1 MTAAAAGPAVRR
13 LILLRHGQTE
23 YNASNRMQGQLDTD
37 LSDLGRAQ
45 AKSAAQALAEKQP
58 FAIVSS
64 DLRRAHD
71 TALALGDHV
80 GLSVETDSRLR
91 ETHLG
96 DWQGL
101 THTDVDE
108 ISPGARARWRAD
120 AEWAP
125 PAGES
130 RIDVAARSLPVV
142 QELLARH
149 ENWGVGADAP
159 VRLSGSSDY
168 RNGAQGAERPLVLVA
183 HGGLIAA
190 LTARLLDLPADR
202 WPVLGGLGN
211 TSWVQLSGHGEGTE
225 PVWRLDVWN
234 ASANVAGDVL

>member
-45 AKSAAQALAEKQP
+45 AKSAAQALADTRP

-71 TALALGDHV
+71 TALALGDHIGV
-80 GLSVETDSRLR
+80 PVETDDRLR

-96 DWQGL
+96 EWQGL
-101 THTDVDE
+101 THTDVDD
-108 ISPGARARWRAD
+108 ISPGARARWRSD

-142 QELLARH
+142 QELLERH
-149 ENWGVGADAP
+149 EDWGTDP
-159 VRLSGSSDY
+159 V
-168 RNGAQGAERPLVLVA
+168 VLVA